1 MTWLPMSNSETAG
14 DGSGNLATR
23 VGVVGRPEVI
33 APFRAAGF
41 AVFPVEP
48 GPDASAKVERLLGA
62 GLAVLFY
69 TEDLS
74 EHLAGLLDRYCRSAT
89 PGLVMLPMGA
99 EQRGFERLREI
110 VRRAVGADVFGR
122 AHAPRG
128 EAKSVHLERETS
140 DDREQ

>member
-1 MTWLPMSNSETAG
+1 MSNSETKPLA
-14 DGSGNLATR
+14 GNLAAR

-48 GPDASAKVERLLGA
+48 GPDAGARVEELLA
-62 GLAVLFY
+62 DGLSVMFY

-74 EHLAGLLDRYCRSAT
+74 PYLAGLIGRHSRSAT
-89 PGLVMLPMGA
+89 PCLVMLPMGA

-110 VRRAVGADVFGR
+110 VRRAVGADVFGSAR
-122 AHAPRG
+122 APRG
-128 EAKSVHLERETS
+128 ETTSVPEG
-140 DDREQ
+140 D

>member
-1 MTWLPMSNSETAG
+1 MPTSETRGSRGEVPTAG
-14 DGSGNLATR
+14 
-23 VGVVGRPEVI
+23 VGVVGRPDVI

-48 GPDASAKVERLLGA
+48 GPDACAKVESLVET
-62 GLAVLFY
+62 GLSVLFY

-74 EHLAGLLDRYCRSAT
+74 PHLADLVGRYSRSAT
-89 PGLVMLPMGA
+89 PCLVMLPMGA
-99 EQRGFERLREI
+99 EQRGFARLREI

-128 EAKSVHLERETS
+128 EVTSVPFEG
-140 DDREQ
+140 D

>member
-1 MTWLPMSNSETAG
+1 MSNSETQGQAA
-14 DGSGNLATR
+14 SLAAR

-41 AVFPVEP
+41 GVFPIEP
-48 GPDASAKVERLLGA
+48 GPDAGTQVEKLLAA
-62 GLAVLFY
+62 GLSVLFY

-74 EHLAGLLDRYCRSAT
+74 PHLADLVSRHSRGAT
-89 PGLVMLPMGA
+89 PCLVMLPMGA

-122 AHAPRG
+122 AQAPPG
-128 EAKSVHLERETS
+128 EKASVADEGDKR
-140 DDREQ
+140 

>member
-1 MTWLPMSNSETAG
+1 MSNSEAA
-14 DGSGNLATR
+14 DGGAGNLATR
-23 VGVVGRPEVI
+23 VGVIGRPEVV

-48 GPDASAKVERLLGA
+48 GPDTSAKVQALLDA

-74 EHLAGLLDRYCRSAT
+74 QHLADLLARYSRSAT

-122 AHAPRG
+122 THAPRG
-128 EAKSVHLERETS
+128 ETTSNHIEGETS

>member
-1 MTWLPMSNSETAG
+1 
-14 DGSGNLATR
+14 
-23 VGVVGRPEVI
+23 VI

-48 GPDASAKVERLLGA
+48 GPDASAKTEALLHTGIS
-62 GLAVLFY
+62 VLFY

-74 EHLAGLLDRYCRSAT
+74 PHLADLVSRHSRRAT
-89 PGLVMLPMGA
+89 PCLVMLPMGA
-99 EQRGFERLREI
+99 ERRGSARLREI

-128 EAKSVHLERETS
+128 EVTPVSIEGDKR
-140 DDREQ
+140 

>member
-1 MTWLPMSNSETAG
+1 MSNSETPAG
-14 DGSGNLATR
+14 VVDKLATR

-48 GPDASAKVERLLGA
+48 GPDASSKVETLLDA

-74 EHLAGLLDRYCRSAT
+74 PHLAGLLGRYSRSAT

-99 EQRGFERLREI
+99 EQRGFERFREI

-122 AHAPRG
+122 THAPRG
-128 EAKSVHLERETS
+128 KATTVHPEGETS
-140 DDREQ
+140 DDRKQ

>member
-1 MTWLPMSNSETAG
+1 MSSSRTATG
-14 DGSGNLATR
+14 AADQLATK
-23 VGVVGRPEVI
+23 VGVAGRPEII

-41 AVFPVEP
+41 AVFPIEP
-48 GPDASAKVERLLGA
+48 GPDAGSAVEALLAA
-62 GLAVLFY
+62 GIAVLFY

-74 EHLAGLLDRYCRSAT
+74 PHLTGLLGRYSRSAT

-122 AHAPRG
+122 THAPRG
-128 EAKSVHLERETS
+128 ETTPNHFEGETS

>member
-1 MTWLPMSNSETAG
+1 MSNSETLAG
-14 DGSGNLATR
+14 AVDKLATR

-48 GPDASAKVERLLGA
+48 GPDASAKVETLLDA

-69 TEDLS
+69 TEDLAP
-74 EHLAGLLDRYCRSAT
+74 HLAGLLGRYSRSAT

-122 AHAPRG
+122 THAPRG
-128 EAKSVHLERETS
+128 DTTSVHLEGETS

>member
-1 MTWLPMSNSETAG
+1 MSNSENRNGVAEE
-14 DGSGNLATR
+14 LATR

-48 GPDASAKVERLLGA
+48 GPDASAKVEALLDA

-74 EHLAGLLDRYCRSAT
+74 QHLTGLLERYCRSAT

-128 EAKSVHLERETS
+128 EMKSAPFEGDKR
-140 DDREQ
+140 

>member
-1 MTWLPMSNSETAG
+1 MLNEATNSRGEGSAG
-14 DGSGNLATR
+14 R
-23 VGVVGRPEVI
+23 VGVVGRADVI

-48 GPDASAKVERLLGA
+48 GPDAGARVEALIVS
-62 GLAVLFY
+62 GLSVLFY

-74 EHLAGLLDRYCRSAT
+74 AHLAGLIGRYSRSAT
-89 PGLVMLPMGA
+89 PCLVMLPMGA

-122 AHAPRG
+122 THAPQG
-128 EAKSVHLERETS
+128 ETTS
-140 DDREQ
+140 IPFEGD

>member
-1 MTWLPMSNSETAG
+1 MSNSETVKGEG
-14 DGSGNLATR
+14 DSLATR

-48 GPDASAKVERLLGA
+48 GPDASSKVETLLDA
-62 GLAVLFY
+62 GLSVLFY

-74 EHLAGLLDRYCRSAT
+74 PHLAGLLGRYSRSAT

-128 EAKSVHLERETS
+128 EVTSVPFEGDKR
-140 DDREQ
+140 

>member
-1 MTWLPMSNSETAG
+1 MSNNETPVAA
-14 DGSGNLATR
+14 GNLAAR
-23 VGVVGRPEVI
+23 VGVIGRPEVI

-41 AVFPVEP
+41 SVFPIEP
-48 GPDASAKVERLLGA
+48 GPDAGPMVETLLHS
-62 GLAVLFY
+62 GLSMLFY

-74 EHLAGLLDRYCRSAT
+74 SHLAGLIGKYSRGAT
-89 PGLVMLPMGA
+89 PCLVMLPMGA

-128 EAKSVHLERETS
+128 EVMPVPPEGDKR
-140 DDREQ
+140 

>member
-1 MTWLPMSNSETAG
+1 MSTSGTRRSGGEGPAAG
-14 DGSGNLATR
+14 
-23 VGVVGRPEVI
+23 VGVIGRPEVI

-48 GPDASAKVERLLGA
+48 GPEASAETEALLDTGIS
-62 GLAVLFY
+62 VLFY

-74 EHLAGLLDRYCRSAT
+74 PYLAGLVSRYSQRAT
-89 PGLVMLPMGA
+89 PCLVMLPMDA
-99 EQRGFERLREI
+99 ERRGTARLREI

-128 EAKSVHLERETS
+128 EATS
-140 DDREQ
+140 GPFEGDKR

>member
-1 MTWLPMSNSETAG
+1 MSNNETPVAA
-14 DGSGNLATR
+14 GNLAAR
-23 VGVVGRPEVI
+23 VGVIGRPGVI

-48 GPDASAKVERLLGA
+48 GPDASAKIEELVDT
-62 GLAVLFY
+62 GLSVLFY

-74 EHLAGLLDRYCRSAT
+74 PHLTGLVSRYSRSAT
-89 PGLVMLPMGA
+89 PCLVMLPKGA
-99 EQRGFERLREI
+99 ERRGFARLREI

-128 EAKSVHLERETS
+128 GVTSVPFEGDKR
-140 DDREQ
+140 

>member
-1 MTWLPMSNSETAG
+1 MSSNETG
-14 DGSGNLATR
+14 DDGAGNLATR

-48 GPDASAKVERLLGA
+48 GPDASAKVETLLDA

-74 EHLAGLLDRYCRSAT
+74 QHLAGLLDRYCRSAT

-110 VRRAVGADVFGR
+110 VRRAVGADIFGR
-122 AHAPRG
+122 THAPRG
-128 EAKSVHLERETS
+128 DTTSVHLEGETS
-140 DDREQ
+140 DDRKQ

>member
-1 MTWLPMSNSETAG
+1 MSSSETKRAPG
-14 DGSGNLATR
+14 DLAAR

-48 GPDASAKVERLLGA
+48 GPDVGPKVETLLEA
-62 GLAVLFY
+62 GLLVLFY

-74 EHLAGLLDRYCRSAT
+74 SHLAGLIGRCSRSAT
-89 PGLVMLPMGA
+89 PCLVMLPMGA
-99 EQRGFERLREI
+99 EQRGLERLREI

-122 AHAPRG
+122 AQAPQG
-128 EAKSVHLERETS
+128 EVTSVPYEG
-140 DDREQ
+140 D

>member
-1 MTWLPMSNSETAG
+1 MSNSAPHGRGDVPAG
-14 DGSGNLATR
+14 R
-23 VGVVGRPEVI
+23 VGVVGRSDVI

-48 GPDASAKVERLLGA
+48 GPEAGTKVEALIAA
-62 GLAVLFY
+62 GLSVLFY

-74 EHLAGLLDRYCRSAT
+74 PHLAGLIGRYSRSAT
-89 PGLVMLPMGA
+89 PCLVMLPMGV

-128 EAKSVHLERETS
+128 EVTAGHFEGETS
-140 DDREQ
+140 DDTEQ

>member
-1 MTWLPMSNSETAG
+1 MSSSETQRPPSGLAAG
-14 DGSGNLATR
+14 

-41 AVFPVEP
+41 VVFPVEP
-48 GPDASAKVERLLGA
+48 GPDAGVEVEKLLDA
-62 GLAVLFY
+62 GLSVLFY

-74 EHLAGLLDRYCRSAT
+74 PHLTGLIGRCSRTAT
-89 PGLVMLPMGA
+89 PCLVMLPMDA

-122 AHAPRG
+122 AQAPRG
-128 EAKSVHLERETS
+128 EVTSVPFEG
-140 DDREQ
+140 D